1 MHNKAFMRVA
11 FTSDLHIDITAHN
24 RKLLPYLVEEIERL
38 SPDAL
43 VLAGDIANTLSG
55 WDDALEVF
63 HCLGIMKFIVP
74 GNHDIWIESKS
85 ALRRAQDSTW
95 KYNIALPACAARYG
109 FHYLPQHPLVVA
121 DLGFVGSLGWYDY
134 SFRDERLEGLIS
146 TREYERGAFGSNIWN
161 DSCYAAWLQEPNSS
175 NWRIRK
181 LRLSDHQICSLM
193 VASLQRDLERIP
205 SEIAKVI
212 VALHTSPFLSCI
224 ERKQRP
230 DFFDAYE
237 GCTRLGEV
245 LGRCAT
251 RCAVT
256 VISGHRHKPLDI
268 TENGVR
274 VVRSPVG
281 YLNDF
286 QGDYRAKA
294 AEVIGVVDL

>member
-1 MHNKAFMRVA
+1 MRVA

-24 RKLLPYLVEEIERL
+24 RKLLPYLAEEIERL
-38 SPDAL
+38 SPDVL

-55 WDDALEVF
+55 WDDALEAF
-63 HCLGIMKFIVP
+63 RRLGIMKFIVP
-74 GNHDIWIESKS
+74 GNHDIWIESKR
-85 ALRRAQDSTW
+85 ALEKAHDSTW
-95 KYNIALPACAARYG
+95 KYNIALPASAARHG
-109 FHYLPQHPLVVA
+109 FHYLPQHPLVVG
-121 DLGFVGSLGWYDY
+121 DIWFVGSLGWYDY

-146 TREYERGAFGSNIWN
+146 TREYQRGTFGSDTWN
-161 DSCYAAWLQEPNSS
+161 DSRYAAWLREPNSS

-181 LRLSDHQICSLM
+181 LRLSDRQICSLM

-205 SEIAKVI
+205 SGIAKVV

-224 ERKQRP
+224 ERKQVP

-237 GCTRLGEV
+237 GCTLLGEV

-281 YLNDF
+281 YLNEF

-294 AEVIGVVDL
+294 AEVIGLVDL